1 MQRRDASGLLVVV
14 TESRRQLPIPEVR
27 TTVQLGQK
35 GITLMVR
42 GLFGKC
48 PICGSWKSF
57 NKWFTMKERCPRCS
71 FKFERIEGHWIGA
84 IAANTVATMGL
95 MLIILA
101 VATAVAYPDSPP
113 VPPFIALFLVL
124 AILGPI
130 VFFPSSRTLWSAIDL
145 LMRPLKYG
153 EVDPRYVVID
163 PPRDALAAESD
174 KNQGAASANGQASN
188 RASAEP
194 QRAEA
199 PEEDPTP

>member
-1 MQRRDASGLLVVV
+1 MQRYDGSGLLVFV

-35 GITLMVR
+35 GTTLMVR

-57 NKWFTMKERCPRCS
+57 SKWFTMKERCLRCS

-101 VATAVAYPDSPP
+101 VATAIAYPDSPP
-113 VPPFIALFLVL
+113 VPPFVALFLVL

-174 KNQGAASANGQASN
+174 KKDGDSN
-188 RASAEP
+188 AKDQTVNKTADKTATES
-194 QRAEA
+194 QRA
-199 PEEDPTP
+199 EDPTP